1 MNDWDE
7 NFLTDAVRLE
17 RLHQSCFRE
26 LTEQYGLAPG
36 DVVVLLF
43 LERFAPGQDTVT
55 EIAQSRGTSKALVVR
70 SVNRLQKRGLLVQ
83 RRDEADRRVVHLALS
98 EAGADAA
105 GRMRRRHSE
114 LRRQLRQG
122 ITEDELAQV
131 RRIMEKMQC
140 NLNALLEQTEGQV
153 L

>member
-1 MNDWDE
+1 MNDWGED
-7 NFLTDAVRLE
+7 FLTDAVRLE

-36 DVVVLLF
+36 DVGVLLF

-55 EIAQSRGTSKALVVR
+55 EIAQSRGTSKTLVVR

-105 GRMRRRHSE
+105 GRMRRCHSE
-114 LRRQLRQG
+114 LDRQLRQG

>member
-7 NFLTDAVRLE
+7 DFLTDAVRLE

-26 LTEQYGLAPG
+26 LTEQYGLSPG

-43 LERFAPGQDTVT
+43 IERFAPERDTVT

-83 RRDEADRRVVHLALS
+83 RRDEADRRIVHLALS

-114 LRRQLRQG
+114 LDRQLRQG